1 MKKLIL
7 INILVVVLI
16 ILTGEMLLRV
26 FSNIT
31 VHGLD
36 EGIIN
41 YEDKPIFNYPGISN
55 KKAFSF
61 LELKKKLNK
70 KKKIKRIF
78 TLWVGV

>member
-7 INILVVVLI
+7 INILVVALI

-36 EGIIN
+36 KGIIN
-41 YEDKPIFNYPGISN
+41 YEDKLIFNYPNISN
-55 KKAFSF
+55 KKH
-61 LELKKKLNK
+61 LEKSLH
-70 KKKIKRIF
+70 
-78 TLWVGV
+78 